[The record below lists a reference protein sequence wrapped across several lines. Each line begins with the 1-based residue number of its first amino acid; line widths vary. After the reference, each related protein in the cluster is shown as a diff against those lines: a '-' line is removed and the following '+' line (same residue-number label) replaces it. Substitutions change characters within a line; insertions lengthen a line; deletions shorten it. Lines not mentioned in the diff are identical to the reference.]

1 MHECND
7 TSVLHGLFAV
17 NWETFNFNDSSLII
31 NLIFYDEIRNEMK
44 NKNTT
49 LVGTIPYSNLN
60 I

>member
-17 NWETFNFNDSSLII
+17 NWVTFNFNDSSLII